1 MNTEV
6 NYLILFDKKKFQF
19 SGADTFIKLIN
30 LLDDVVATNDSIKF
44 KGSEFGF
51 GLTSEGD
58 RFENH
63 DTELFDLVITSNKN
77 EKDVEHLAQLLRE
90 IRITVSNQQGTIT
103 PVFDGVSAFYAEKA
117 YPHIHYIENLM
128 RKLYSKFAL
137 IKLGPQWIDSIP
149 DDVAVSGN
157 KNGVNGS
164 NPLYDMDFITINDL
178 LFKEHPLKE
187 ITPDILKKLKA
198 GDISS
203 EEIEPYVPASNWV
216 RHFSELVDCESNYL
230 ETRWKK
236 LYELRNK
243 IAHNKQF
250 TKPDL
255 EDVKKI
261 TEDVKSKLLPAFTKI
276 SALEITE
283 VETPTVGLP
292 KESKPPIEG
301 ELCKGD
307 TVQKDSEA
315 VNKENDLG
323 GVATLALVVGFLA
336 AISK

>member
-19 SGADTFIKLIN
+19 SGVDTFIKLIN
-30 LLDDVVATNDSIKF
+30 LLDDVIATNDSIKF

-63 DTELFDLVITSNKN
+63 DTELFDLVINSNKN
-77 EKDVEHLAQLLRE
+77 EKDVENLALLLRE

-103 PVFDGVSAFYAEKA
+103 PVFDGISAFYAEKA
-117 YPHIHYIENLM
+117 YPHIHHIENLM

-157 KNGVNGS
+157 KNGE

-187 ITPDILKKLKA
+187 ITPNILKKLKV
-198 GDISS
+198 GDISI

-216 RHFSELVDCESNYL
+216 RHFSDLVDCESNYL

-250 TKPDL
+250 TKPNL

-283 VETPTVGLP
+283 VATPTAALP
-292 KESKPPIEG
+292 KENKPPIEG

-307 TVQKDSEA
+307 IVKQDGEA
-315 VNKENDLG
+315 VVEESDLG
-323 GVATLALVVGFLA
+323 GLATLALVVGFLA